1 MSFQRT
7 LESSYLINSSYKA
20 LNIDTTDIPKSLDS
34 SVRWNDMCNC
44 YPDLKHPQKWT
55 KIR

>member
-34 SVRWNDMCNC
+34 SLRWNDMCNC
-44 YPDLKHPQKWT
+44 YPDLKHPEKWT